1 MGTTDVELLRSGSLP
16 PTFYCYGTRDPFYQQ
31 FLANAGA
38 AKEAGDLVE
47 RLQLDDMPHGFGVR
61 GGWIPVYDEW
71 LTGIFE
77 GNE

>member
-1 MGTTDVELLRSGSLP
+1 MIYADVAVIGGGP
-16 PTFYCYGTRDPFYQQ
+16 
-31 FLANAGA
+31 AGMSAAVA
-38 AKEAGDLVE
+38 AKEAEVLVE